1 MRIFFYTKYDRQGA
15 SSRYRTYQYQERFE
29 AEGFT
34 AHCHPLFTREY
45 LRERYA
51 RGRMATAFLDLYRR
65 RIEDMKHVDDAD
77 LAVVEKEFLPYLPA
91 RMEQRAFRTSRR
103 LLLDYD
109 DAVFENYRRSKNPG
123 VRLLLRNKIPRLLE
137 WADGVT
143 CGSAYLADYARQHA
157 RKVWLVPTVVD
168 TAKYQPHDHE
178 HEGLIS
184 IGWIG
189 TPWSARYLPV
199 VQRAVERVA
208 REVPIRLI
216 VVGAQA
222 PTWEGVQVQTHVWS
236 EEKEAEWIRW
246 MDIGIMPLLDTPFE
260 RGKCGLKLLQYM
272 AAGVVP
278 VASDVGGNRDLIRGG
293 VDGFL
298 CRSED
303 DWVNSLLLLAR
314 DPSIRKCMADEAL
327 VRVRQHYSL
336 AAWAPRL
343 AAIYREVLSGGE

>member
-15 SSRYRTYQYQERFE
+15 SSRYRTYQYQEHLER
-29 AEGFT
+29 EGFIT
-34 AHCHPLFTREY
+34 HCHALFSRDY
-45 LRERYA
+45 LRDRYA
-51 RGRMATAFLDLYRR
+51 RGRMAAGFLDLYRR
-65 RIEDMKHVDDAD
+65 RIEDMKHVSDAD

-91 RMEQRAFRTSRR
+91 LLERKAFREGKRI
-103 LLLDYD
+103 LLDYD
-109 DAVFENYRRSKNPG
+109 DAVFENYRRSRNPTT
-123 VRLLLRNKIPRLLE
+123 RLLLRNKIPKLLE

-143 CGSAYLADYARQHA
+143 CGSAYLASYARERA
-157 RKVWLVPTVVD
+157 RRVWLVPTVVD
-168 TAKYQPHDHE
+168 TTRYLPHDHE

-199 VQRAVERVA
+199 VRRAVERVA

-216 VVGAQA
+216 VIGAQA
-222 PTWEGVQVQTHVWS
+222 PAWEGVQSQSHAWS

-246 MDIGIMPLLDTPFE
+246 LDIGIMPLVDTPFE

-278 VASDVGGNRDLIRGG
+278 VASDVGGNRDIIRGG

-298 CRSED
+298 CRTEEE
-303 DWVNSLLLLAR
+303 WVDSLLLLAR
-314 DPSIRKCMADEAL
+314 DVSIRKGMAEEAL
-327 VRVRQHYSL
+327 VRVRQHFSL
-336 AAWAPRL
+336 TAWAPRL
-343 AAIYREVLSGGE
+343 ASIYREVLSGER